1 MTPALSSLAQ
11 RIAAKLSSSQQEEH
25 FLRNDFHA
33 LASAGR
39 EMEKRFDKAEK
50 IPPRHMKCGWRHC
63 VVFALQKN

>member
-50 IPPRHMKCGWRHC
+50 IPPP
-63 VVFALQKN
+63 AT